1 MSHQLLVADVLARVE
16 AVREEMVEVR
26 RDLHAHPELGWHEV
40 RTTEILERRL
50 VEAGLSPRVLPTG
63 TGLICDIGSGD
74 SCVALRADIDALPV
88 PDAVEAPWRSTI
100 DGVAHACGH
109 DVHTSALLGAGL
121 VLAGMARDGQLDRR
135 VRLIFQPAEEV
146 MPGGALG
153 VIAAGGLD
161 GVRRIYGLH
170 CDPRLQ
176 VGQIGLRVGALTA
189 AADRILV
196 RLTGPGGHTSRPHL
210 TGDLVYALATLVT
223 ELPAALSRRVDPRA
237 GMSLVWGRIT
247 SGSAANAIPA
257 RGEAEGTLRCL
268 DVNAWRLAAELI
280 PSLASQLVAPYGVE
294 VDTEVTHGV
303 PPVMND
309 ADRDR
314 RTPQRR
320 PPDPRRRRDRP
331 HRPVPRRRGLRLVP
345 GRHPRRDGPPRRPPT
360 RPGNRR
366 RPPHPRLRPLRRSH
380 LPRHDNPH
388 LGRPAGLTCPQDELS
403 AVARAH
409 LLGQADDRISRGG
422 CWWDKSRMM
431 V

>member
-1 MSHQLLVADVLARVE
+1 MTHQLLVADVLARVE
-16 AVREEMVEVR
+16 EIRDEAIEVR

-40 RTTEILERRL
+40 RTTEVLERKL
-50 VEAGLSPRVLPTG
+50 IEAGLSPRVLPTG

-88 PDAVEAPWRSTI
+88 TDAVEAPWRSTV

-109 DVHTSALLGAGL
+109 DVHTAALLGAGL
-121 VLAGMARDGQLDRR
+121 VLAGMARDGRLDRR

-146 MPGGALG
+146 LPGGALG

-176 VGQIGLRVGALTA
+176 VGQVGLRVGALTA

-223 ELPAALSRRVDPRA
+223 ELPAALSRRIDPRA

-247 SGSAANAIPA
+247 SGSTANAIPA

-268 DVNAWRLAAELI
+268 DVDAWRLAAELI
-280 PSLASQLVAPYGVE
+280 PDLASQLVAPYGVE

-309 ADRDR
+309 AGAVDVLHNAVQQTFGPSAITTTDQSLGGEDFAWYLEHVPGAMARLGV
-314 RTPQRR
+314 R
-320 PPDPRRRRDRP
+320 PPALDTTGDLHTPTFDPSEESI
-331 HRPVPRRRGLRLVP
+331 
-345 GRHPRRDGPPRRPPT
+345 
-360 RPGNRR
+360 
-366 RPPHPRLRPLRRSH
+366 PLGTT
-380 LPRHDNPH
+380 L
-388 LGRPAGLTCPQDELS
+388 LTS
-403 AVARAH
+403 TA
-409 LLGQADDRISRGG
+409 LLD
-422 CWWDKSRMM
+422 
-431 V
+431 

>member
-1 MSHQLLVADVLARVE
+1 MTHQLLVADVLARVDEIRDE
-16 AVREEMVEVR
+16 AIEVR

-40 RTTEILERRL
+40 RTTELLARRL

-109 DVHTSALLGAGL
+109 DVHTAALLGAGL

-176 VGQIGLRVGALTA
+176 VGQVGLRVGALTA
-189 AADRILV
+189 AADRVLV

-210 TGDLVYALATLVT
+210 TGDLVYALANLVT

-268 DVNAWRLAAELI
+268 DVDAWHLTADLI
-280 PSLASQLVAPYGVE
+280 PSLASHLVAPYGIE

-309 ADRDR
+309 AGAIGVLHDAIRQTVGSSAIAATDQSLGGEDFGWYLEDVPGAMAR
-314 RTPQRR
+314 IGVRR
-320 PPDPRRRRDRP
+320 PTAETAADLHTPGFDPSEEA
-331 HRPVPRRRGLRLVP
+331 VP
-345 GRHPRRDGPPRRPPT
+345 
-360 RPGNRR
+360 
-366 RPPHPRLRPLRRSH
+366 
-380 LPRHDNPH
+380 
-388 LGRPAGLTCPQDELS
+388 LGTTILTS
-403 AVARAH
+403 TA
-409 LLGQADDRISRGG
+409 LLD
-422 CWWDKSRMM
+422 
-431 V
+431 

>member
-1 MSHQLLVADVLARVE
+1 MTTSHSLRIADVKARVDE
-16 AVREEMVEVR
+16 VREEAVAVR

-40 RTTEILERRL
+40 RTTELLARRL
-50 VEAGLSPRVLPTG
+50 TEAGLSPRVLPTG

-74 SCVALRADIDALPV
+74 TCVALRADIDALPV

-100 DGVAHACGH
+100 DGTAHACGH
-109 DVHTSALLGAGL
+109 DVHTAALLGAGL
-121 VLAGMARDGQLDRR
+121 VLAGMARDGLLDRR

-161 GVRRIYGLH
+161 GVRRIFGLH

-176 VGQIGLRVGALTA
+176 VGQVGLRTGALTA

-210 TGDLVYALATLVT
+210 TADLVYALATLVT
-223 ELPAALSRRVDPRA
+223 EMPAALSRRVDPRA

-247 SGSAANAIPA
+247 SGSAANAIPS
-257 RGEAEGTLRCL
+257 RGEVEGTLRCL

-280 PSLASQLVAPYGVE
+280 PTLAAQLVAPFGVE

-309 ADRDR
+309 AAAIDVFRAAVEQTMGSGAIASTD
-314 RTPQRR
+314 QSLGGE
-320 PPDPRRRRDRP
+320 DFAWYLE
-331 HRPVPRRRGLRLVP
+331 HVP
-345 GRHPRRDGPPRRPPT
+345 GAMARLGVRPIGVET
-360 RPGNRR
+360 AADLHTPGFD
-366 RPPHPRLRPLRRSH
+366 PSE
-380 LPRHDNPH
+380 DAIA
-388 LGRPAGLTCPQDELS
+388 LGTAVLTT
-403 AVARAH
+403 AA
-409 LLGQADDRISRGG
+409 LLD
-422 CWWDKSRMM
+422 
-431 V
+431 

>member
-1 MSHQLLVADVLARVE
+1 MTTSHHPALADVKSRVDQLRE
-16 AVREEMVEVR
+16 EVVAVRRE
-26 RDLHAHPELGWHEV
+26 LHAHPELGWHEV
-40 RTTEILERRL
+40 RTTEVLRQRL
-50 VEAGLSPRVLPTG
+50 TAAGLSPQVLPTG

-74 SCVALRADIDALPV
+74 TCVALRADIDALPV
-88 PDAVEAPWRSTI
+88 PDAVDAPWRSGI

-109 DVHTSALLGAGL
+109 DVHTAALLGAGL
-121 VLAGMARDGQLDRR
+121 VLAGMAADGLLDRR

-153 VIAAGGLD
+153 VIAAGGLE
-161 GVRRIYGLH
+161 GVHRIYGLH

-196 RLTGPGGHTSRPHL
+196 RLDGPGGHTSRPHL
-210 TGDLVYALATLVT
+210 TADLVYALATLVT

-257 RGEAEGTLRCL
+257 RGEVEGTLRCL

-280 PSLASQLVAPYGVE
+280 PTLAEQLVSPYGVE

-309 ADRDR
+309 AAAIEVLKTAVE
-314 RTPQRR
+314 RTMGSGAVAATDQSLGGE
-320 PPDPRRRRDRP
+320 DFAWYLE
-331 HRPVPRRRGLRLVP
+331 HVP
-345 GRHPRRDGPPRRPPT
+345 GAMA
-360 RPGNRR
+360 
-366 RPPHPRLRPLRRSH
+366 RL
-380 LPRHDNPH
+380 
-388 LGRPAGLTCPQDELS
+388 GVRPAGVETAADLHTPGFNPSEDAIALGTTLLASS
-403 AVARAH
+403 A
-409 LLGQADDRISRGG
+409 LLD
-422 CWWDKSRMM
+422 
-431 V
+431 